1 MEHLWQR
8 IFTRKCPCVEWDTKG
23 HWCQGFRGRR
33 RSALT
38 KEEKITRYECMRC
51 KITFDHWYG
60 IEPSFAVA
68 MEMVIEEE
76 CKEDALV

>member
-1 MEHLWQR
+1 
-8 IFTRKCPCVEWDTKG
+8 
-23 HWCQGFRGRR
+23 
-33 RSALT
+33 
-38 KEEKITRYECMRC
+38 MRC

-60 IEPSFAVA
+60 IEPSFTVA